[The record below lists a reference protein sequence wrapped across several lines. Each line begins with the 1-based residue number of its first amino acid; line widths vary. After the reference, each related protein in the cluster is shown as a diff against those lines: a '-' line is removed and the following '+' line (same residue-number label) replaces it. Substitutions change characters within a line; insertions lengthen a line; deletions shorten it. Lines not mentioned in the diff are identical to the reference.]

1 MRFSRLPLAIGA
13 AAIALGGLIA
23 PTATAADLSIN
34 NDICEISFTDGEI
47 TFFQSKFKQARVDLI
62 TFLKDEIP
70 AATAELDELQE
81 FLEDL
86 DLDTSERSWFDDY
99 GVLAEKVSVKAV
111 DSGFLNIDYGS
122 ETTSEVNVVLGFLP
136 SFALFENLGIHYW
149 NIYYD
154 RDADLLR
161 LPVTSANTVLDFMNF
176 PFGIGA
182 EMSDQGLDLSTRGVE
197 LVDITF
203 APLQDLRAPFT
214 PVFEACANGQA
225 GTIIGDEVED
235 APGND
240 VPGDKQ
246 EPAGRNNSSSF
257 GSS

>member
-13 AAIALGGLIA
+13 ATIALGGLIT

-62 TFLKDEIP
+62 TSLKDEIP

-81 FLEDL
+81 LADDVNIKESNVEFFERFRVLEDDIAAKGASAGFKDGDEVKNL
-86 DLDTSERSWFDDY
+86 LSFLWS
-99 GVLAEKVSVKAV
+99 LVS
-111 DSGFLNIDYGS
+111 
-122 ETTSEVNVVLGFLP
+122 
-136 SFALFENLGIHYW
+136 FENLGIHFW
-149 NIYYD
+149 AIFYD
-154 RDADLLR
+154 HDTELLELPTSSAD
-161 LPVTSANTVLDFMNF
+161 TVLEFMNL
-176 PFGIGA
+176 PFEIDEALASESEVSAQAA
-182 EMSDQGLDLSTRGVE
+182 EIIK
-197 LVDITF
+197 DILT
-203 APLQDLRAPFT
+203 PLKSLRAPFT
-214 PVFEACANGQA
+214 PVFEACANGQT

-246 EPAGRNNSSSF
+246 EPAERSNSSSF